1 MRSILSVLKKKSPIT
16 LSIFALI
23 SLSNQTIPLF
33 LTLFRLKIGFP
44 GCLCSCS
51 LLRKRKKSEN
61 RDFSKK
67 PINTDFFTYSPHR
80 VNISVTYPHID
91 TKKDGCSFLKSTYFP
106 IRVKACFLPV
116 YRHLAHFCNKKED
129 FPLF

>member
-1 MRSILSVLKKKSPIT
+1 MRSILSVFKKKSPIT

-23 SLSNQTIPLF
+23 SLSNQTIPL
-33 LTLFRLKIGFP
+33 LLPLFRPKIVFP

-67 PINTDFFTYSPHR
+67 PINTDFFTYFPPSCKHIGHLSPYRYEVGWVFVFEVALFYHT
-80 VNISVTYPHID
+80 S
-91 TKKDGCSFLKSTYFP
+91 
-106 IRVKACFLPV
+106 KALFFSALPP
-116 YRHLAHFCNKKED
+116 LNHFCNKKED
-129 FPLF
+129 FPHF

>member
-1 MRSILSVLKKKSPIT
+1 MNEVYPVGSQKEKPYYSLYFR
-16 LSIFALI
+16 LI

-33 LTLFRLKIGFP
+33 LTLFRPKIGFP

-67 PINTDFFTYSPHR
+67 PINTGFFTYSPP
-80 VNISVTYPHID
+80 SCKHIGHLSPYRYEVGWMFIFD
-91 TKKDGCSFLKSTYFP
+91 VDLFYHTSKALFL
-106 IRVKACFLPV
+106 LV
-116 YRHLAHFCNKKED
+116 YRH
-129 FPLF
+129 